1 MPFVMY
7 IFQVFTRIYIVCMCM
22 YVPSVIIV
30 CLSVCLS
37 VLSLDKKLTKQENQ
51 EQFFNFVLPNKEVC
65 SVITTKKVCEECF
78 SYVVIRAEP
87 LKCPLESFL
96 TGSEV
101 FYSSVQHI
109 GRLNLMPCPAYI
121 ATKYE
126 EH

>member
-7 IFQVFTRIYIVCMCM
+7 IFKFSHVFILCM
-22 YVPSVIIV
+22 
-30 CLSVCLS
+30 
-37 VLSLDKKLTKQENQ
+37 
-51 EQFFNFVLPNKEVC
+51 F
-65 SVITTKKVCEECF
+65 TTKKVCEECF
-78 SYVVIRAEP
+78 SYMVIRAEP
-87 LKCPLESFL
+87 LKYPLESFL

-109 GRLNLMPCPAYI
+109 GRLNLMPCPACI